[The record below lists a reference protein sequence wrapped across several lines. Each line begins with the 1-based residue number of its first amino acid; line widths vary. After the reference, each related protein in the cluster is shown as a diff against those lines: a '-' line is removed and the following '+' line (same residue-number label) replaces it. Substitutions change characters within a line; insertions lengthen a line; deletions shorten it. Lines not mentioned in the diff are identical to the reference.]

1 MTPTDIPDI
10 PMFEVTHM
18 PAPPESTETG
28 MLRAVQVT
36 EPQIAADGL
45 SKVEVLA
52 RATKRL
58 TEQVLRHGIT
68 EATISLMRLYEGL
81 YSLAIG
87 PEAMLVEDETLGYR
101 AVTA

>member
-1 MTPTDIPDI
+1 MTPTDIPDL
-10 PMFEVTHM
+10 PAFEVTDM

-28 MLRAVQVT
+28 MLRAIVATHADVQ
-36 EPQIAADGL
+36 ADGI

-58 TEQVLRHGIT
+58 TEQVLRYGIT
-68 EATISLMRLYEGL
+68 EATLSLMRLYEGL
-81 YSLAIG
+81 YSLATG